1 MKEILVQGLYHR
13 KQEQIGF
20 YFEKDY
26 LLQRVIRTI
35 PLIKFS
41 HTHSCW
47 YIPFDKNNLKNAR
60 TILSGHAKV
69 NIEEFRSYLEKRKQ
83 VISADILVK
92 NVKQIDSGLTKTGLS
107 KFVISYQNLEVLKE
121 MLKVLHLKAYS
132 QNTIAL
138 YTGEMTVLLRLLG
151 EVHINTLTVKQ
162 IQSYLLWLIKK
173 KHCSES
179 KIHTTINSLKFY
191 FEQVLHKERMFFEIP
206 RPKKPVRLPTVHS
219 QNEVKKIINS
229 KENTKHKTI
238 LMLAYATGMRVSEIV
253 NLTIRDIDSKRM
265 VIYIRQAKGKKDRQV
280 MLPEKLLVQL
290 REYYK
295 EYKPKVYLFEGMDGA
310 KYSERSVQQVYSS
323 AKQISN
329 NKKTGGIHSM
339 RHSFAT
345 HLLESGTDIRVIQEL
360 LGHNN
365 LNTTVRYTHVCIKN
379 ISNLQSP
386 LDRLGN

>member
-1 MKEILVQGLYHR
+1 MEGEPV
-13 KQEQIGF
+13 
-20 YFEKDY
+20 
-26 LLQRVIRTI
+26 RT
-35 PLIKFS
+35 
-41 HTHSCW
+41 
-47 YIPFDKNNLKNAR
+47 
-60 TILSGHAKV
+60 
-69 NIEEFRSYLEKRKQ
+69 E
-83 VISADILVK
+83 
-92 NVKQIDSGLTKTGLS
+92 
-107 KFVISYQNLEVLKE
+107 
-121 MLKVLHLKAYS
+121 
-132 QNTIAL
+132 
-138 YTGEMTVLLRLLG
+138 
-151 EVHINTLTVKQ
+151 
-162 IQSYLLWLIKK
+162 
-173 KHCSES
+173 
-179 KIHTTINSLKFY
+179 
-191 FEQVLHKERMFFEIP
+191 
-206 RPKKPVRLPTVHS
+206 KPVRLPTVHS

-280 MLPEKLLVQL
+280 MLSEKLLVQL

-386 LDRLGN
+386 LDRLGS